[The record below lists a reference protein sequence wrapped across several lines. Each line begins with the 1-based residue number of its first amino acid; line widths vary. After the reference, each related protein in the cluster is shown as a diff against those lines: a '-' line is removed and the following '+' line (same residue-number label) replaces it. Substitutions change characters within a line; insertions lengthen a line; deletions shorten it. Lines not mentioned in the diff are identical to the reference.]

1 MGGQAERSGERLPW
15 DDVSFPV
22 GEGMWCSPLQRREV
36 MMWQK
41 GDVKGWERGG
51 KAPAVGSGHLV
62 YRTFFLGDNRGNPL
76 CGPTQIQGTARHN
89 DFTG

>member
-41 GDVKGWERGG
+41 GDVER
-51 KAPAVGSGHLV
+51 A
-62 YRTFFLGDNRGNPL
+62 
-76 CGPTQIQGTARHN
+76 
-89 DFTG
+89 